1 MALYL
6 VESYAH
12 EIEHHGRTIRG
23 VVGKP
28 APTCDRR
35 SEKLYLHVVDLGP
48 AEVAKMA
55 VRIDDDGNKEHDRWS
70 LPKSHFAGIVEWWVA
85 VEGGHGWP
93 SYPGRP
99 LCSTCTFGV
108 DHVPRPKEL
117 GEDEL
122 TRLRGLGADLP
133 AKA

>member
-6 VESYAH
+6 VESYSH

-28 APTCDRR
+28 LPSCDRR

-99 LCSTCTFGV
+99 LCSTCTFGA